1 MIKRADMSNH
11 YAGMRYR
18 PFIIADTHQ
27 EDVASGGLYR
37 WLTNQSPCL
46 KSSFVSYKS
55 RDEILC
61 IRSPPAIMDRTY
73 SRFPQKIPIAH
84 AISWK
89 TGCEDGWNGDM

>member
-18 PFIIADTHQ
+18 PFIFEYMHQADT
-27 EDVASGGLYR
+27 ASGR
-37 WLTNQSPCL
+37 FCRCFTNQSPCL
-46 KSSFVSYKS
+46 RSSFVSYKS

-73 SRFPQKIPIAH
+73 IRFPQKIPIAH
-84 AISWK
+84 ATSWK
-89 TGCEDGWNGDM
+89 TGCEDG